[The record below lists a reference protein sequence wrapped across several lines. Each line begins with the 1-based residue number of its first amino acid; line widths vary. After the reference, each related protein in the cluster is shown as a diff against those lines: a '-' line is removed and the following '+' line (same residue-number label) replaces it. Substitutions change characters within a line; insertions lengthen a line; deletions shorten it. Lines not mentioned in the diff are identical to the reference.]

1 VNQSRG
7 EDGQTR
13 IQFSK
18 ESLNSPHS
26 VFDQPET
33 KYDSAVLT
41 QSLKTKDALQ
51 GININY
57 FVRNC
62 DFLSLSLPHINK
74 RILVAIGL
82 DIQNSHALVTW
93 QHFLDLFCIFESG
106 QVEREELI
114 RFWIKFFDQKLIG
127 HVPEEDYMKLLEE
140 IVRGNRLRKGDKT
153 TQMFALMFQK
163 MMQ

>member
-1 VNQSRG
+1 MLKNEEIKEICDRLALSRKEVYEIWSKYISMCLMSDSCAYVLQSKGQQQEKEKSKEYRVNQSRG

-106 QVEREELI
+106 
-114 RFWIKFFDQKLIG
+114 
-127 HVPEEDYMKLLEE
+127 
-140 IVRGNRLRKGDKT
+140 
-153 TQMFALMFQK
+153 
-163 MMQ
+163 